1 MAMSGEAQLEA
12 LLEII
17 NSSARL
23 AIAEYKNHGNSVPTI
38 HSTEFHPLDFA
49 TDTVALKKAIRLLE
63 GACQQLCASLAPPQH
78 TVINFAQCYDWAC
91 TGAAIRKGIADA
103 LEKYPSGLHVRE
115 LSQIVGLEKAKLARI
130 LRVLA
135 SKGCFSEV
143 DTDTFAN
150 NRLSLIMK
158 SSNDCSCLTGIHA
171 QDVSQG
177 AGALYET
184 LTDPEYATSY
194 EPDKAPMIYVLK
206 QKGLKGSFFDW
217 MKADAKRREDYHRAM
232 IALGPVMGSLSILHH
247 YPWNEVAT
255 VCDVGASIG
264 SVSIPLSKAHPHLR
278 ITDQDL
284 PEVLEAARDVWQ
296 REAPEALQEQRVEF
310 VTLNFFEEA
319 PVAGKDV
326 YYLRNIIHDWPDT
339 EAAVILRNIS
349 KAMGSHSR
357 LLIHDYVITGANRR
371 PDEKHLEID
380 IAPEPM
386 LPNFGAGNS
395 RKYQQD
401 LNMWILHN
409 AKERSVDDQIALA
422 SAAGLRLAK
431 VYDLAE
437 TAVLEFRLA

>member
-38 HSTEFHPLDFA
+38 HSTEFHPLDLA

>member
-1 MAMSGEAQLEA
+1 MATSEEAQLEA

-17 NSSARL
+17 NSSARE
-23 AIAEYKNHGNSVPTI
+23 AISEYKKHGNAVPTI

-49 TDTVALKKAIRLLE
+49 TDTVALKKAVRLLE

-91 TGAAIRKGIADA
+91 TGAAIRKGIADV
-103 LEKYPSGLHVRE
+103 LVKYPSGLHVGE
-115 LSQIVGLEKAKLARI
+115 LSQIVGVEKAKLARI

-143 DTDTFAN
+143 DMDTFAN

-158 SSNDCSCLTGIHA
+158 SSNDCSCLTAIHA

-247 YPWNEVAT
+247 YPWSEVAT

-264 SVSIPLSKAHPHLR
+264 SVSIPLSKAHPHLK

-296 REAPEALQEQRVEF
+296 KEAPEALQEQRVEF

-326 YYLRNIIHDWPDT
+326 YYLRNIIHDWPDA

-349 KAMGSHSR
+349 KAMGSQSR

-437 TAVLEFRLA
+437 TAVLEFKLA

>member
-422 SAAGLRLAK
+422 FAAGLRLAK

>member
-23 AIAEYKNHGNSVPTI
+23 AITEYKNHGNSVPTI

-49 TDTVALKKAIRLLE
+49 TDTVALKKVIRLLE

-115 LSQIVGLEKAKLARI
+115 LSQIVGLEEAKLARI

-158 SSNDCSCLTGIHA
+158 NSNDCSCLTGIHA

>member
-49 TDTVALKKAIRLLE
+49 TDTVALKKAIRPLE